1 MIEEEVDIRIDHP
14 LASPDF
20 ALILMLRAFGVADRR
35 LIRSIPAEPQGVAMP
50 PSLTIPADAQPA
62 PTRRDFLYIATAS
75 VAGVGGAAT
84 LWPLIAQ
91 MNPDAATEAAS
102 GPVDIDISQIQPGQQ
117 VLTLWAAR
125 PVFIVHRTPPAI
137 DALSAP
143 ALLAR
148 LSDPDSTARQQ
159 PPYAV
164 NPTRSIN
171 PEFLVLVGVCTHLGC
186 IPKYFPTPDAVSPAP
201 NWPGGFFCPCHGSK
215 YDLAGRVFQGV
226 PAPYNLPVPP
236 YHFPDPKTL
245 RIGENPNGANFDFDS
260 ILQV

>member
-75 VAGVGGAAT
+75 VAGVGVAAT

-186 IPKYFPTPDAVSPAP
+186 VPLGTKQGDPRGEY
-201 NWPGGFFCPCHGSK
+201 GGWFCPCHGSQ
-215 YDLAGRVFQGV
+215 YDTSGRIRKG
-226 PAPYNLPVPP
+226 PAPKNLLVPD
-236 YHFPDPKTL
+236 YLFSSDTL
-245 RIGENPNGANFDFDS
+245 VKIG
-260 ILQV
+260 